1 MWLQNG
7 GMTDPGRDLLRGGPG
22 ATRSRVLIVDDEEP
36 LARLVATYLDRDG
49 FEVVLAFDGPSG
61 VGQVRAADP
70 DVVVLDLGLP
80 GLDGLEVCRTI
91 RTFSDCY
98 VIMLTAR
105 SDEVDK
111 LVGLSV
117 GADDYLTKPFSPR
130 ELLARIHVMLRRPR
144 SGGQNPRTERPPLRF
159 GPLTIDLAG
168 RDVLL
173 DDQRVPLTRTEFDL
187 LAALAARP
195 RTAFTRRQ
203 LIDAVWG
210 QEWIGDE
217 HLVDVHVGHL
227 RRKLR
232 DDAADGR
239 FVHTVRGVGYRMGPG
254 A

>member
-1 MWLQNG
+1 MS
-7 GMTDPGRDLLRGGPG
+7 DPGRKLPRGGPG
-22 ATRSRVLIVDDEEP
+22 TTRSRVLIVDDEEP
-36 LARLVATYLDRDG
+36 LARLVATYLARDG
-49 FEVVLAFDGPSG
+49 FEVTLAFDGPSG
-61 VGQVRAADP
+61 VDRVRSVDP

-80 GLDGLEVCRTI
+80 GLDGVEVCRSI
-91 RTFSDCY
+91 RAFSDCY

-105 SDEVDK
+105 SDEMDK

-144 SGGQNPRTERPPLRF
+144 SFRQSPQTERPPLRF
-159 GPLTIDLAG
+159 GPLTIDVAG

-173 DDQRVPLTRTEFDL
+173 ADEPVPLTRTEFDL
-187 LAALAARP
+187 LAALATRP
-195 RTAFTRRQ
+195 RAAFTRRQ

-239 FVHTVRGVGYRMGPG
+239 FVRTVRGVGYRMGPG
-254 A
+254 E